1 MTLIYTDQK
10 SLIKKPEENRVI
22 GKAKD
27 YPRLARMSADQET
40 LKPHH

>member
-22 GKAKD
+22 GKAKA
-27 YPRLARMSADQET
+27 YRGLARMSADRET
-40 LKPHH
+40 QKRHH